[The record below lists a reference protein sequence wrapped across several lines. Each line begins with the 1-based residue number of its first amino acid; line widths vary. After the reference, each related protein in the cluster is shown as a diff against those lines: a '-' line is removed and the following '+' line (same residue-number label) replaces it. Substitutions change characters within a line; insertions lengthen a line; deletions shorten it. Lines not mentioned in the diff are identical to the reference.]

1 MSIEL
6 LENRIA
12 PAALFLNSKSAS
24 FSDSDGDLVTVSFS
38 KPILTQANIASV
50 ISDGPTPAIDLT
62 GLGKDAP
69 GLSLAQGAS
78 IAFSVKKAVDGD
90 GFASIASIN
99 ASGLDL
105 ASIWPRSPAQR

>member
-38 KPILTQANIASV
+38 KPILT
-50 ISDGPTPAIDLT
+50 
-62 GLGKDAP
+62 
-69 GLSLAQGAS
+69 
-78 IAFSVKKAVDGD
+78 
-90 GFASIASIN
+90 
-99 ASGLDL
+99 
-105 ASIWPRSPAQR
+105 